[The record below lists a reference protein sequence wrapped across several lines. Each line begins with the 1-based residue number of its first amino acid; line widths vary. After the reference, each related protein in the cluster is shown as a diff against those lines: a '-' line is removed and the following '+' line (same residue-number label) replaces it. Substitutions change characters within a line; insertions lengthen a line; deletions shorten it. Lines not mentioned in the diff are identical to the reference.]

1 MKSYSGKIQ
10 SLSGAWKLIHDPEN
24 TGKQNNWPERFPLFD
39 SRDIAV
45 PGQAQAVY
53 PGKSGVFW
61 YYRTLTCAFGRNEG
75 DRVFIRCQGVDYRC
89 EAWLNGRF
97 IGGHEGGETPFDL
110 EVTGALKKDEI
121 NQLVMRV
128 VVPHDSEAIDGL
140 LLREIPSS
148 NKREG
153 DYSPGA
159 PNNFGG
165 IMRRLELI
173 VRPAVMICDVR
184 ITACPHTGK
193 VEAELTVESSLGGG
207 TELAIYAVLSPRG
220 QMIPVT
226 ETSLYAVCLPGGNTY
241 LLSCE
246 VENPN
251 LWEPESPAL
260 YDVNIQTTAS
270 AGGENIKDSY
280 AARVG
285 FRELKVEQGYF
296 MLNGR
301 RIYLKSTHSGGDI
314 SLFNLYY
321 LKTAGFNT
329 IRIISNNMDP
339 DLLDYCDDIGLMVF
353 QEHRAAWL
361 LGDSPHA
368 EKYFDQSLLETV
380 KRDKNHACLVIISL
394 LNENFDNDAYR
405 AAVNSLPKLREIDAT
420 RLVLLSSGRWDYNL
434 RVGSVSN
441 PFCGSFECVWGEE
454 DPAHPLEKTRM
465 HGPNEPLHP
474 MAVGAGDIHVYPR
487 MPMTWEVKEALL
499 NVGRDS
505 KPVFISEFGA
515 GSQLHVLSDCR
526 HAEQNGVCPNLP
538 EVQTVKKALE
548 ALEAGWEKFGL
559 GDIYPSIDDFLTDSF
574 VKSVRQRVITFD
586 LVRGNPKFCGYNLTG
601 IMDHALAGEGLWTSF
616 GEFKPGMMEAVRDGW
631 NPLRFCLLVNP
642 DHAYAGR
649 PIRVVVRLADED
661 ALAPGSYP
669 VTLRIW
675 DNGGTRWEHKTEVTV
690 KEGKFAPFAYTV
702 FDERVNADL
711 KAGEYTLCA
720 DLENGG
726 RPGNRRMKFKVT
738 DKNAFPSVSGKIHV
752 LGMDAPQT
760 EILKSTGAEAVLFDY
775 GACGQDEV
783 IAVGNDG
790 AGIKWDILYECIKRG
805 AKALFLSP
813 FVFGENENTTAKLPF
828 EQKGRLRYM
837 RDWLYHKE
845 YIGKRHPALDGMQ
858 GPGILDWEYYG
869 QLCNDYFFEGI
880 QVPDDIAVAC
890 MATGYPGPGY
900 DEGIAIGGYN
910 YGEGYFMLNTMS
922 LFENA
927 GHPAADRLL
936 INLLNYLLSPRA
948 GGRKITQ

>member
-1 MKSYSGKIQ
+1 MKSKIQ
-10 SLSGAWKLIHDPEN
+10 SLSGTWKLIHDPSN
-24 TGKQNNWPERFPLFD
+24 TGKQKNWPEHFPLCD
-39 SRDIAV
+39 SLDIGV

-61 YYRTLTCAFGRNEG
+61 YYRTLACEIALDES
-75 DRVFIRCQGVDYRC
+75 DRAFIRCQAVDYRC

-97 IGGHEGGETPFDL
+97 IGEHDGGETPFDL
-110 EVTGALKKDEI
+110 EVTNALKKDEP

-128 VVPHDSEAIDGL
+128 VVPHDGEATDGL

-153 DYSPGA
+153 DYCPGS

-173 VRPAVMICDVR
+173 ARPAVMIKDAR

-193 VEAELTVESSLGGG
+193 VNAELTVESSLGEEA
-207 TELAIYAVLSPRG
+207 ELTICAVLSPRG
-220 QMIPVT
+220 QMIPVA
-226 ETSLYAVCLPGGNTY
+226 EASLRALCSPGINTY
-241 LLSCE
+241 MLSCA

-260 YDVNIQTTAS
+260 YDVNIRAS
-270 AGGENIKDSY
+270 AKNIQDSF
-280 AARVG
+280 AARIG
-285 FRELKVEQGYF
+285 FREFKVEQGYF

-314 SLFNLYY
+314 SIFNLYY

-329 IRIISNNMDP
+329 IRIISNNMHP

-368 EKYFDQSLLETV
+368 EQYFDQSLLETV
-380 KRDKNHACLVIISL
+380 NRDKNHACLVIISL
-394 LNENFDNDAYR
+394 LNENFENDAYR
-405 AAVNSLPKLREIDAT
+405 AAVNSLPKLRAIDST

-441 PFCGSFECVWGEE
+441 PFSDCFECVWGEE
-454 DPAHPLEKTRM
+454 DPAHPLERTRM

-474 MAVGAGDIHVYPR
+474 MAAGAGDIHVYPR
-487 MPMTWEVKEALL
+487 MPMTWEVKEAVL
-499 NVGRDS
+499 NVGKDS

-515 GSQLHVLSDCR
+515 GSQLHVLSDYR
-526 HAEQNGVCPNLP
+526 HAQQTGVCLNLP
-538 EVQTVKKALE
+538 EVQTVKKALDSI
-548 ALEAGWEKFGL
+548 EAGWEKFGL
-559 GDIYPSIDDFLTDSF
+559 GEVYPSIDDFLTDSF

-631 NPLRFCLLVNP
+631 SPLRFCLLVNP
-642 DHAYAGR
+642 DHPYAGR
-649 PIRVVVRLADED
+649 PLRVVARLANED

-675 DNGGTRWEHKTEVTV
+675 NSGGTLWEHKTKVTV
-690 KEGKFAPFAYTV
+690 EEGKFAPLAYTI
-702 FDERVNADL
+702 FDETINIGL

-720 DLENGG
+720 DLEDGG
-726 RPGNRRMKFKVT
+726 RPGNRRMKFEVT
-738 DKNAFPSVSGKIHV
+738 DKNAFPAVSGKIHA
-752 LGMDAPQT
+752 LGLDEPQT
-760 EILKSTGAEAVLFDY
+760 EILKSTGAEVVSFDY
-775 GACGQDEV
+775 GACFGNANEV
-783 IAVGNDG
+783 IVVGDNG
-790 AGIKWDILYECIKRG
+790 ASVKWDMLYECIQRG

-813 FVFGENENTTAKLPF
+813 FVFRENENTTANLPF
-828 EQKGRLRYM
+828 EQKGKLRYM

-845 YIGKRHPALDGMQ
+845 YIGKRHPVLEGMRA
-858 GPGILDWEYYG
+858 PGILDWEYYG

-880 QVPDDIAVAC
+880 QTPDDIAVAC

-910 YGEGYFMLNTMS
+910 HGGGYFMLNTMS
-922 LFENA
+922 LLSNA

-936 INLLNYLLSPRA
+936 INLLNYIIAL
-948 GGRKITQ
+948 